1 MDNNQQQTEF
11 NGNVSCLMRHHK
23 HIETFY
29 LARSESYIAGMYT
42 ELMNIVS
49 DIIPEMNDEE
59 YKEWCEIKTR
69 LNSNF
74 LTYKNTKKSI
84 MVDKH
89 MRNVIASNFNV
100 LVCDNFEKYMRM
112 SKVKG
117 MLQRNSNSF
126 KSGLL

>member
-1 MDNNQQQTEF
+1 
-11 NGNVSCLMRHHK
+11 
-23 HIETFY
+23 
-29 LARSESYIAGMYT
+29 
-42 ELMNIVS
+42 
-49 DIIPEMNDEE
+49 
-59 YKEWCEIKTR
+59 
-69 LNSNF
+69 
-74 LTYKNTKKSI
+74 